1 MQGNDRKR
9 YYSVL
14 IVSGSER
21 IEAIVRKNLPK
32 QGIFAA
38 DSRKS
43 ASAARQCLPDKAYD
57 LVVINSPLPDEFG
70 HELALDI
77 AERSSASI
85 LMMVPAE
92 IYDDVMEQVTD
103 YGILVI
109 SKPLP
114 AGRLEIALRYL
125 TAVLRRMHSLRKEV
139 LTVGEKMEEIR
150 ITSRAKLVLVERE
163 HMTEDDAHRFIGKYA
178 MDHGI
183 SRRKAAEE
191 ILSEL

>member
-14 IVSGSER
+14 IVSGSEQMS
-21 IEAIVRKNLPK
+21 AIVRKNLPN
-32 QGIFAA
+32 QGFFAS
-38 DSRKS
+38 DCRKS

-70 HELALDI
+70 HELAMDI
-77 AERSSASI
+77 AERGSASI
-85 LMMVPAE
+85 LMLVPAE
-92 IYDDVMEQVTD
+92 IYDVVMEQVTD
-103 YGILVI
+103 CGILVI

-125 TAVLRRMHSLRKEV
+125 TAVLGRMHNLRKEV
-139 LTVGEKMEEIR
+139 LTVEEKMEEIR
-150 ITSRAKLVLVERE
+150 IISRTKLLLVEKK

-183 SRRKAAEE
+183 SRRKAAED
-191 ILSEL
+191 ILGGL